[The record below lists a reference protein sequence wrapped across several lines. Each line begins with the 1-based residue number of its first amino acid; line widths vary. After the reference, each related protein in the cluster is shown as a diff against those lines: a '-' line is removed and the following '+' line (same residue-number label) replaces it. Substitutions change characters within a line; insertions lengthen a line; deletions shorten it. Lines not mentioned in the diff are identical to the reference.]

1 MYAQTEDK
9 ADTEKEKF
17 YDDLKTVI
25 DRTPKSDTI
34 LVLGDANVKVVNEDV
49 YNEVSWKHML
59 HELSNRNWAMLL
71 ELALGNNLTVMSNQ
85 FQHKKIH
92 KGPWLAPDQMTLNQ
106 IDHVLINSKKKELI
120 EEVRTMRGPNIDS
133 DHYLL
138 KKMVNQK
145 LPKIYLNKNRDH
157 TGMWDK
163 SKLKNPINLQEYRSV
178 LYTKLLKQTQQ
189 QEMEQDWE
197 QIKIEITEAAN
208 EVVCFLLGD
217 SPASEIYMPMFWN
230 TLSVPSS

>member
-1 MYAQTEDK
+1 MYVPTEDK

-17 YDDLKTVI
+17 YDDLQTVI

-34 LVLGDANVKVVNEDV
+34 LILGDANAKAVNEDV

-59 HELSNRNWAMLL
+59 HELSNRNGEMLL
-71 ELALGNNLTVMSNQ
+71 ELALGNNLTVISNQ

-92 KGPWLAPDQMTLNQ
+92 KGTWLAPYQMTLNQ
-106 IDHVLINSKKKELI
+106 IDHVMINSKKKELI
-120 EEVRTMRGPNIDS
+120 EDVRTMRGPNIDS

-138 KKMVNQK
+138 KIMVNQK

-163 SKLKNPINLQEYRSV
+163 SILKNPKELQEYRRV
-178 LYTKLLKQTQQ
+178 LYTKLLKQTQH
-189 QEMEQDWE
+189 QEVEQDWE
-197 QIKIEITEAAN
+197 QIKTEITEAAN
-208 EVVCFLLGD
+208 EVVCFHLGD
-217 SPASEIYMPMFWN
+217 SPASENYMPTFWN